1 MRNIRDDVV
10 DVWMRLTTFC
20 NESIEYISAI
30 DAFERAKGE
39 VGREE
44 VPELSLIAVCRRALE
59 RQYIASIQL
68 IFDKAHFKQRDNC
81 SVMLLR
87 ELCLTDEMKIL
98 FKDGEEDE
106 IIQALNQCQKQYEK
120 CIPLEIRNRMMAHH
134 DLEKIRSLESTYVY
148 FEDIKNLI
156 IQLSEVLNKVASRLM
171 GIDVTYES
179 IESRVDRFISDA
191 IKWMEIDGKRKN
203 SRRLVRVKC
212 LCQTIRV

>member
-1 MRNIRDDVV
+1 MKNIRDDVV
-10 DVWMRLTTFC
+10 EIWMRLTTFC
-20 NESIEYISAI
+20 NESIEYISAL

-39 VGREE
+39 VGGEE
-44 VPELSLIAVCRRALE
+44 IPERSLIAVCRRALE

-68 IFDKAHFKQRDNC
+68 IFDRAHFFDKTHSKQRDNC

-87 ELCLTDEMKIL
+87 ELCLTDEMRVL
-98 FKDGEEDE
+98 FKDGEGDE
-106 IIQALNQCQKQYEK
+106 IIQALTQCQKRYEV

-134 DLEKIRSLESTYVY
+134 DLETIRSLESTCVY
-148 FEDIKNLI
+148 FEDIKSLI

-191 IKWMEIDGKRKN
+191 IKWMEIDG
-203 SRRLVRVKC
+203 
-212 LCQTIRV
+212 